1 MIQCYNGDCKFTILR
16 DTKCS
21 NCCTDN
27 TLEALEVAF
36 KKLKVN
42 GLEDFN
48 EFMLVHFPLKE
59 IREKHEMRLL
69 ALEKEHLAVK
79 VQKIQKVQVK

>member
-16 DTKCS
+16 NTECS
-21 NCCTDN
+21 NCGTDN
-27 TLEALEVAF
+27 TLEVLEVAF

-48 EFMLVHFPLKE
+48 EFMLAHFPQKE
-59 IREKHEMRLL
+59 IRDKHAVRLL
-69 ALEKEHLAVK
+69 SLEKEHLTSK
-79 VQKIQKVQVK
+79 LQKIQAK